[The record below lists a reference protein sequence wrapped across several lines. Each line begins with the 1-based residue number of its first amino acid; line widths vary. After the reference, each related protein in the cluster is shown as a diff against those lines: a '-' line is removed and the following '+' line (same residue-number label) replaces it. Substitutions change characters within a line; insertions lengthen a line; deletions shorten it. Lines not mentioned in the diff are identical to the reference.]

1 MVQIFQWS
9 CLSRKEN
16 SLLKWYRGY
25 FYYVPFFFHS
35 ILLSS
40 FFLHFH
46 SLLNTLIIS
55 DMFYTHNSTSF
66 HIIETY
72 TDHLL
77 ICTVTHNIWEFLSN
91 TCSGSW
97 KTMQFKAYNF
107 NSLGMPLQAGHLH
120 PLMKVRKEMRQIF
133 LEMGLALS
141 IFLFIVFVK
150 CSYVQNH
157 LNHISTTII
166 TFLHIYCQVYRNA
179 NQQLCWKL
187 FLELWC
193 SLSTSTPSSTWCPWY
208 FLHKRYKQK

>member
-25 FYYVPFFFHS
+25 FSYVPFFFHS

-46 SLLNTLIIS
+46 SLLNTLKIS
-55 DMFYTHNSTSF
+55 DLFYTHNSTSF

-150 CSYVQNH
+150 CSYMYK
-157 LNHISTTII
+157 II
-166 TFLHIYCQVYRNA
+166 
-179 NQQLCWKL
+179 
-187 FLELWC
+187 
-193 SLSTSTPSSTWCPWY
+193 
-208 FLHKRYKQK
+208 